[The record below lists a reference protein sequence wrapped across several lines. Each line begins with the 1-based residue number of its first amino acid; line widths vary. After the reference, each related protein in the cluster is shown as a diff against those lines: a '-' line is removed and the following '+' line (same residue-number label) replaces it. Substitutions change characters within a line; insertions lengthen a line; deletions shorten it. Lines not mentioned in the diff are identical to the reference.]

1 MDTESVD
8 AQDAREAARLLRL
21 TLAELP
27 PQNPADTAQARRIE
41 GAAIGLEALARST
54 NDRS

>member
-54 NDRS
+54 NDRN